1 MAPVVGP
8 AASRSGADKRCV
20 SRTRCAAPAAYR
32 RSGTF
37 ANSELSKANSEL
49 PKVPVLQRITA
60 CCAAPGKQRKKGK
73 RNAERRCSVTA
84 VPHGTARALRRAR
97 LSAFHHGT
105 CGSDRTPPL
114 SSSHATSRDLF
125 GAPVPMVRKTER
137 IATHDARPT
146 AGFHA
151 SLAGITRA
159 FQSQSQRDCTR
170 RPVVMPVGRVLPKP
184 PESRG
189 DEP

>member
-1 MAPVVGP
+1 
-8 AASRSGADKRCV
+8 
-20 SRTRCAAPAAYR
+20 
-32 RSGTF
+32 
-37 ANSELSKANSEL
+37 
-49 PKVPVLQRITA
+49 
-60 CCAAPGKQRKKGK
+60 
-73 RNAERRCSVTA
+73 
-84 VPHGTARALRRAR
+84 
-97 LSAFHHGT
+97 
-105 CGSDRTPPL
+105 
-114 SSSHATSRDLF
+114 
-125 GAPVPMVRKTER
+125 MVRKTER
-137 IATHDARPT
+137 IATHDAKPT